1 MSRGHISGRKNAR
14 LESGRCPEVCARAR
28 SVFAAQSQTRLR
40 YELPYPGLSGS
51 KNVQQ
56 TVLVGPDGGSHVYEP
71 TPQDAVALAEA
82 DVVFENGLEFET
94 WLDDLYTASGSIA
107 VRIVVSDGIEPL
119 AFEEHDHEHE
129 GEDHGGFMEDEP
141 LAGTR
146 LIVNDYERGTVH
158 VIAMRTNEVIAEF
171 ELTARQALY
180 PSPRGRYA
188 VAIHAA
194 GNITNLIDSVVS
206 TVSHEDHFHASFSSL
221 ALPRRLCF

>member
-1 MSRGHISGRKNAR
+1 M
-14 LESGRCPEVCARAR
+14 
-28 SVFAAQSQTRLR
+28 
-40 YELPYPGLSGS
+40 PYPGLSGS

-82 DVVFENGLEFET
+82 DVIFENGLEFET

-119 AFEEHDHEHE
+119 V
-129 GEDHGGFMEDEP
+129 
-141 LAGTR
+141 GTR
-146 LIVNDYERGTVH
+146 LIVNDYESGTVH
-158 VIAMRTNEVIAEF
+158 VIALRTNEVIAEF
-171 ELTARQALY
+171 ELTAREALY

-194 GNITNLIDSVVS
+194 GNITNLIDSGVS
-206 TVSHEDHFHASFSSL
+206 AVPHEDHFHASFSSP